1 MLTGRKKKFAQ
12 ALKKG
17 MTQREAAIE
26 AGYSEKTA
34 QVKGSQLAKDP
45 DVTAY
50 LRRSINGNTKVN
62 THLNQKVNSKVNF
75 DVNTEVNYHLNHE
88 VSNKVNPTINRKIN
102 SRVNSNVN
110 SDINAV
116 ITDKER
122 SSQVHDYPDPLAVIA
137 EIMMKNKDIDPKL
150 SLDAA
155 AKLAPYLC
163 SKKGDCG
170 NKDAKR
176 KAAKKAGNRFSP
188 MPPPKL
194 IINNKG

>member
-50 LRRSINGNTKVN
+50 LRRSINVN
-62 THLNQKVNSKVNF
+62 T
-75 DVNTEVNYHLNHE
+75 
-88 VSNKVNPTINRKIN
+88 KVNPTINRK
-102 SRVNSNVN
+102 VNSKVD
-110 SDINAV
+110 SDVNAV

-122 SSQVHDYPDPLAVIA
+122 LSQVHDYPDPLAVIA

-170 NKDAKR
+170 KKDEKR

-188 MPPPKL
+188 IPPPKL
-194 IINNKG
+194 IVNNKG

>member
-1 MLTGRKKKFAQ
+1 M
-12 ALKKG
+12 
-17 MTQREAAIE
+17 
-26 AGYSEKTA
+26 
-34 QVKGSQLAKDP
+34 
-45 DVTAY
+45 
-50 LRRSINGNTKVN
+50 
-62 THLNQKVNSKVNF
+62 
-75 DVNTEVNYHLNHE
+75 
-88 VSNKVNPTINRKIN
+88 
-102 SRVNSNVN
+102 
-110 SDINAV
+110 
-116 ITDKER
+116 TDKER

-170 NKDAKR
+170 KKDEKR

>member
-75 DVNTEVNYHLNHE
+75 DVN
-88 VSNKVNPTINRKIN
+88 
-102 SRVNSNVN
+102 
-110 SDINAV
+110 AV

-170 NKDAKR
+170 KKDEKK

>member
-62 THLNQKVNSKVNF
+62 THLNQKVNS
-75 DVNTEVNYHLNHE
+75 
-88 VSNKVNPTINRKIN
+88 
-102 SRVNSNVN
+102 RVNSNVN

-122 SSQVHDYPDPLAVIA
+122 SPQVHDYPDPLAVIA

-170 NKDAKR
+170 KKDEKR